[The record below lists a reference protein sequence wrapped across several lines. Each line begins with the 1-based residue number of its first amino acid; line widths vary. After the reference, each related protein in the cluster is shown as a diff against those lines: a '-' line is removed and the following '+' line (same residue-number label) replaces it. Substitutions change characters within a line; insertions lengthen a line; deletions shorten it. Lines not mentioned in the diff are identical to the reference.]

1 MSACTAIWTRGLVVF
16 SQTSVLNL
24 GSVTPKKLSYNL
36 GQYPLKQF
44 PTEIN
49 NN

>member
-1 MSACTAIWTRGLVVF
+1 MTACTAILTRGLVVF
-16 SQTSVLNL
+16 SHTRIKFGFIL
-24 GSVTPKKLSYNL
+24 KISYNL

-49 NN
+49 NNSF